1 MNKKVVTTDE
11 QQLIIDEPGNIVITA
26 RPGSGKT
33 FTIVE
38 KIKLISNELLDYQG
52 VIAISFTRKASE
64 ELQIRCKIMNIAKKC
79 SFFGTIDKFY
89 ISQIICPFAK
99 HITNSNKKLEVR
111 DKIDNFPEYKG
122 LEEIRNGITEE
133 TKKLLIQS
141 LKDGNIFLVTQKDP
155 NLELPEDKNDIYSI
169 GTICKIK
176 QILKLPKGGA
186 TRVLVEGIERAEV
199 IDFIVNE
206 AFLECNVKKIL
217 DKESDV
223 EDKEDTAFKNQL
235 IKAFDEYIYATEC
248 DESKVSSLIDQENNL
263 SKISDLVAAYM
274 QLSDEKKQIILETID
289 VHERIEKLLIF
300 IEEEIQIVQI
310 EKEISNKVKTK
321 IDKSNKEYFLR
332 EQIKAIQQEL
342 GEDEQAREVSKYV
355 SYLRKSKLSKQ
366 VKEKAQYEIDR
377 LLKANSGDA
386 NYIRNYLDWLIAL
399 PWGKATKDSFDIDK
413 VSKVLDDEHYGLQE
427 VKERILEYLA
437 VKQYTKSLKGP
448 ILCLVGPPGVG
459 KSSIAESIA
468 DSLNRKFVRISLGGI
483 KDEAEIRGHRRTY
496 IGAMPGRIIYA
507 LKEAKVNNPL
517 ILLDEIDKLSND
529 YKGNPA
535 DALLEVLD
543 PNQNKTFRDSFME
556 VDIDLSNILFVTTA
570 NSLET
575 IPRALLDRME
585 IIEVSGY
592 TYEEKFNIA
601 KKHLLKRVM
610 KECNVDESKIK
621 ISDNA
626 IKEIINGYTRESGV
640 RSLEREINKVVRKSI
655 IELIKSKKESI
666 KISSNNLEKYLGP
679 IIYEFEN
686 KEKEDKVGVVTGLAW
701 TAYGGDTLPV
711 EVAVMKGN
719 GKLELTGQLGDVMQE
734 SAKTAYSYVRAN
746 SDKYNISEEFYKK
759 YDIHIHVPEG
769 AVPKDGPSA
778 GVTMVTALVSALSNK
793 KVKGN
798 VAMTGEVTLTGRV
811 LPIGGVKE
819 KCLAAHRIGIDTI
832 ILPKENKKNV
842 NEIPPSIKSKL
853 NLIFADKV
861 EEVLQNALIGVDI
874 SDN

>member
-1 MNKKVVTTDE
+1 MNSE
-11 QQLIIDEPGNIVITA
+11 SILLPVIPL
-26 RPGSGKT
+26 R
-33 FTIVE
+33 
-38 KIKLISNELLDYQG
+38 
-52 VIAISFTRKASE
+52 
-64 ELQIRCKIMNIAKKC
+64 
-79 SFFGTIDKFY
+79 
-89 ISQIICPFAK
+89 
-99 HITNSNKKLEVR
+99 
-111 DKIDNFPEYKG
+111 
-122 LEEIRNGITEE
+122 GITIFPNMIIHFDIGREKSVASLE
-133 TKKLLIQS
+133 QAM

-169 GTICKIK
+169 GSICKIK

-206 AFLECNVKKIL
+206 TFLECNVKKIL

-263 SKISDLVAAYM
+263 SKISDLVATYM
-274 QLSDEKKQIILETID
+274 QLSDEKKQTILETID

-300 IEEEIQIVQI
+300 IEKEIQIVQI

-386 NYIRNYLDWLIAL
+386 NYIRNYLDGLIAL

-640 RSLEREINKVVRKSI
+640 RSLEREINKVIRKSI

>member
-1 MNKKVVTTDE
+1 MNSE
-11 QQLIIDEPGNIVITA
+11 SILLPVIPL
-26 RPGSGKT
+26 R
-33 FTIVE
+33 
-38 KIKLISNELLDYQG
+38 
-52 VIAISFTRKASE
+52 
-64 ELQIRCKIMNIAKKC
+64 
-79 SFFGTIDKFY
+79 
-89 ISQIICPFAK
+89 
-99 HITNSNKKLEVR
+99 
-111 DKIDNFPEYKG
+111 
-122 LEEIRNGITEE
+122 GITIFPNMIIHFDIGREKSVASLE
-133 TKKLLIQS
+133 QAM

-206 AFLECNVKKIL
+206 TFLECNVKKIL

-263 SKISDLVAAYM
+263 IKISDLVAAYM

>member
-1 MNKKVVTTDE
+1 MNSE
-11 QQLIIDEPGNIVITA
+11 SILLPVIPL
-26 RPGSGKT
+26 R
-33 FTIVE
+33 
-38 KIKLISNELLDYQG
+38 
-52 VIAISFTRKASE
+52 
-64 ELQIRCKIMNIAKKC
+64 
-79 SFFGTIDKFY
+79 
-89 ISQIICPFAK
+89 
-99 HITNSNKKLEVR
+99 
-111 DKIDNFPEYKG
+111 
-122 LEEIRNGITEE
+122 GITIFPNMIIHFDIGREKSVASLE
-133 TKKLLIQS
+133 QAM

>member
-1 MNKKVVTTDE
+1 MNSE
-11 QQLIIDEPGNIVITA
+11 SILLPVIPL
-26 RPGSGKT
+26 R
-33 FTIVE
+33 
-38 KIKLISNELLDYQG
+38 
-52 VIAISFTRKASE
+52 
-64 ELQIRCKIMNIAKKC
+64 
-79 SFFGTIDKFY
+79 
-89 ISQIICPFAK
+89 
-99 HITNSNKKLEVR
+99 
-111 DKIDNFPEYKG
+111 
-122 LEEIRNGITEE
+122 GITIFPNMIIHFDIGREKSVASLE
-133 TKKLLIQS
+133 QAM

-377 LLKANSGDA
+377 LLKANSGDV

-601 KKHLLKRVM
+601 KKYLLKRVM

>member
-1 MNKKVVTTDE
+1 MNSE
-11 QQLIIDEPGNIVITA
+11 SILLPVIPL
-26 RPGSGKT
+26 R
-33 FTIVE
+33 
-38 KIKLISNELLDYQG
+38 
-52 VIAISFTRKASE
+52 
-64 ELQIRCKIMNIAKKC
+64 
-79 SFFGTIDKFY
+79 
-89 ISQIICPFAK
+89 
-99 HITNSNKKLEVR
+99 
-111 DKIDNFPEYKG
+111 
-122 LEEIRNGITEE
+122 GITIFPNMIIHFDIGREKSVASLE
-133 TKKLLIQS
+133 QAM

-206 AFLECNVKKIL
+206 TFLECNVKKIL

-289 VHERIEKLLIF
+289 VYERIEKLLIF

>member
-1 MNKKVVTTDE
+1 MNSE
-11 QQLIIDEPGNIVITA
+11 SILLPVIPL
-26 RPGSGKT
+26 R
-33 FTIVE
+33 
-38 KIKLISNELLDYQG
+38 
-52 VIAISFTRKASE
+52 
-64 ELQIRCKIMNIAKKC
+64 
-79 SFFGTIDKFY
+79 
-89 ISQIICPFAK
+89 
-99 HITNSNKKLEVR
+99 
-111 DKIDNFPEYKG
+111 
-122 LEEIRNGITEE
+122 GITIFPNMIIHFDIGREKSVASLE
-133 TKKLLIQS
+133 QAM

-206 AFLECNVKKIL
+206 TFLECNVKKIL

-377 LLKANSGDA
+377 LLKANSGDV

-640 RSLEREINKVVRKSI
+640 RSLEREINKVIRKSI

>member
-1 MNKKVVTTDE
+1 MNSE
-11 QQLIIDEPGNIVITA
+11 SILLPVIPL
-26 RPGSGKT
+26 R
-33 FTIVE
+33 
-38 KIKLISNELLDYQG
+38 
-52 VIAISFTRKASE
+52 
-64 ELQIRCKIMNIAKKC
+64 
-79 SFFGTIDKFY
+79 
-89 ISQIICPFAK
+89 
-99 HITNSNKKLEVR
+99 
-111 DKIDNFPEYKG
+111 
-122 LEEIRNGITEE
+122 GITIFPNMIIHFDIGREKSVASLE
-133 TKKLLIQS
+133 QAM

-199 IDFIVNE
+199 TDFIVNE
-206 AFLECNVKKIL
+206 TFLECNVKKIL

-640 RSLEREINKVVRKSI
+640 RSLEREINKVIRKSI

>member
-1 MNKKVVTTDE
+1 MNSE
-11 QQLIIDEPGNIVITA
+11 SILLPVIPL
-26 RPGSGKT
+26 R
-33 FTIVE
+33 
-38 KIKLISNELLDYQG
+38 
-52 VIAISFTRKASE
+52 
-64 ELQIRCKIMNIAKKC
+64 
-79 SFFGTIDKFY
+79 
-89 ISQIICPFAK
+89 
-99 HITNSNKKLEVR
+99 
-111 DKIDNFPEYKG
+111 
-122 LEEIRNGITEE
+122 GITIFPNMIIHFDIGREKSVASLE
-133 TKKLLIQS
+133 QAM

-206 AFLECNVKKIL
+206 TFLECNVKKIL

-640 RSLEREINKVVRKSI
+640 RSLEREINKVIRKSI

-778 GVTMVTALVSALSNK
+778 GVTIVTALVSALSNK

>member
-1 MNKKVVTTDE
+1 MNSE
-11 QQLIIDEPGNIVITA
+11 SILLPVIPL
-26 RPGSGKT
+26 R
-33 FTIVE
+33 
-38 KIKLISNELLDYQG
+38 
-52 VIAISFTRKASE
+52 
-64 ELQIRCKIMNIAKKC
+64 
-79 SFFGTIDKFY
+79 
-89 ISQIICPFAK
+89 
-99 HITNSNKKLEVR
+99 
-111 DKIDNFPEYKG
+111 
-122 LEEIRNGITEE
+122 GITIFPNMIIHFDIGREKSVASLE
-133 TKKLLIQS
+133 QAM

-666 KISSNNLEKYLGP
+666 KISSNNLEKYLGS

>member
-1 MNKKVVTTDE
+1 MNSE
-11 QQLIIDEPGNIVITA
+11 SILLPVIPL
-26 RPGSGKT
+26 R
-33 FTIVE
+33 
-38 KIKLISNELLDYQG
+38 
-52 VIAISFTRKASE
+52 
-64 ELQIRCKIMNIAKKC
+64 
-79 SFFGTIDKFY
+79 
-89 ISQIICPFAK
+89 
-99 HITNSNKKLEVR
+99 
-111 DKIDNFPEYKG
+111 
-122 LEEIRNGITEE
+122 GITIFPNMIIHFDIGREKSVASLE
-133 TKKLLIQS
+133 QAM

-155 NLELPEDKNDIYSI
+155 NLELPEDKSDIYSI

>member
-1 MNKKVVTTDE
+1 MNSE
-11 QQLIIDEPGNIVITA
+11 SILLPVIPL
-26 RPGSGKT
+26 R
-33 FTIVE
+33 
-38 KIKLISNELLDYQG
+38 
-52 VIAISFTRKASE
+52 
-64 ELQIRCKIMNIAKKC
+64 
-79 SFFGTIDKFY
+79 
-89 ISQIICPFAK
+89 
-99 HITNSNKKLEVR
+99 
-111 DKIDNFPEYKG
+111 
-122 LEEIRNGITEE
+122 GITIFPNMIIHFDIGREKSVASLE
-133 TKKLLIQS
+133 QAM

-206 AFLECNVKKIL
+206 TFLECNVKKIL

-640 RSLEREINKVVRKSI
+640 RSLEREINKVIRKSI

-701 TAYGGDTLPV
+701 TSYGGDTLPV

>member
-1 MNKKVVTTDE
+1 MNSE
-11 QQLIIDEPGNIVITA
+11 SILLPVIPL
-26 RPGSGKT
+26 R
-33 FTIVE
+33 
-38 KIKLISNELLDYQG
+38 
-52 VIAISFTRKASE
+52 
-64 ELQIRCKIMNIAKKC
+64 
-79 SFFGTIDKFY
+79 
-89 ISQIICPFAK
+89 
-99 HITNSNKKLEVR
+99 
-111 DKIDNFPEYKG
+111 
-122 LEEIRNGITEE
+122 GITIFPNMIIHFDIGREKSVASLE
-133 TKKLLIQS
+133 QAM

-206 AFLECNVKKIL
+206 TFLECNVKKIL

-413 VSKVLDDEHYGLQE
+413 VSKLLDDEHYGLQE

-640 RSLEREINKVVRKSI
+640 RSLEREINKVIRKSI

>member
-1 MNKKVVTTDE
+1 MNSE
-11 QQLIIDEPGNIVITA
+11 SILLPVIPL
-26 RPGSGKT
+26 R
-33 FTIVE
+33 
-38 KIKLISNELLDYQG
+38 
-52 VIAISFTRKASE
+52 
-64 ELQIRCKIMNIAKKC
+64 
-79 SFFGTIDKFY
+79 
-89 ISQIICPFAK
+89 
-99 HITNSNKKLEVR
+99 
-111 DKIDNFPEYKG
+111 
-122 LEEIRNGITEE
+122 GITIFPNMIIHFDIGREKSVASLE
-133 TKKLLIQS
+133 QAM

-206 AFLECNVKKIL
+206 TFLECNVKKIL

-263 SKISDLVAAYM
+263 SKISDLVATYM
-274 QLSDEKKQIILETID
+274 QLSDEKKQTILETID

-679 IIYEFEN
+679 VIYEFEN

>member
-1 MNKKVVTTDE
+1 MNSE
-11 QQLIIDEPGNIVITA
+11 SILLPVIPL
-26 RPGSGKT
+26 R
-33 FTIVE
+33 
-38 KIKLISNELLDYQG
+38 
-52 VIAISFTRKASE
+52 
-64 ELQIRCKIMNIAKKC
+64 
-79 SFFGTIDKFY
+79 
-89 ISQIICPFAK
+89 
-99 HITNSNKKLEVR
+99 
-111 DKIDNFPEYKG
+111 
-122 LEEIRNGITEE
+122 GITIFPNMIIHFDIGREKSVASLE
-133 TKKLLIQS
+133 QAM

-206 AFLECNVKKIL
+206 NFLECNVKKIL

-640 RSLEREINKVVRKSI
+640 RSLEREINKVIRKSI

-793 KVKGN
+793 KGKGN

>member
-1 MNKKVVTTDE
+1 MNSE
-11 QQLIIDEPGNIVITA
+11 SILLPVIPL
-26 RPGSGKT
+26 R
-33 FTIVE
+33 
-38 KIKLISNELLDYQG
+38 
-52 VIAISFTRKASE
+52 
-64 ELQIRCKIMNIAKKC
+64 
-79 SFFGTIDKFY
+79 
-89 ISQIICPFAK
+89 
-99 HITNSNKKLEVR
+99 
-111 DKIDNFPEYKG
+111 
-122 LEEIRNGITEE
+122 GITIFPNMIIHFDIGREKSVASLE
-133 TKKLLIQS
+133 QAM

-206 AFLECNVKKIL
+206 TFLECNVKKIL

-517 ILLDEIDKLSND
+517 ILLDEIDKLSNY

-640 RSLEREINKVVRKSI
+640 RSLEREINKVIRKSI

>member
-1 MNKKVVTTDE
+1 M
-11 QQLIIDEPGNIVITA
+11 
-26 RPGSGKT
+26 
-33 FTIVE
+33 E
-38 KIKLISNELLDYQG
+38 K
-52 VIAISFTRKASE
+52 
-64 ELQIRCKIMNIAKKC
+64 
-79 SFFGTIDKFY
+79 
-89 ISQIICPFAK
+89 SQITLAVIP
-99 HITNSNKKLEVR
+99 LR
-111 DKIDNFPEYKG
+111 
-122 LEEIRNGITEE
+122 GITIFPNMIIHFDIGREKSVASLE
-133 TKKLLIQS
+133 QAM

-206 AFLECNVKKIL
+206 TFLECNVKKIL

-640 RSLEREINKVVRKSI
+640 RSLEREINKVIRKSI

>member
-1 MNKKVVTTDE
+1 M
-11 QQLIIDEPGNIVITA
+11 
-26 RPGSGKT
+26 
-33 FTIVE
+33 
-38 KIKLISNELLDYQG
+38 
-52 VIAISFTRKASE
+52 
-64 ELQIRCKIMNIAKKC
+64 
-79 SFFGTIDKFY
+79 
-89 ISQIICPFAK
+89 
-99 HITNSNKKLEVR
+99 
-111 DKIDNFPEYKG
+111 
-122 LEEIRNGITEE
+122 
-133 TKKLLIQS
+133 

>member
-1 MNKKVVTTDE
+1 MNSE
-11 QQLIIDEPGNIVITA
+11 SILLPVIPL
-26 RPGSGKT
+26 R
-33 FTIVE
+33 
-38 KIKLISNELLDYQG
+38 
-52 VIAISFTRKASE
+52 
-64 ELQIRCKIMNIAKKC
+64 
-79 SFFGTIDKFY
+79 
-89 ISQIICPFAK
+89 
-99 HITNSNKKLEVR
+99 
-111 DKIDNFPEYKG
+111 
-122 LEEIRNGITEE
+122 GITIFPNMIIHFDIGREKSVASLE
-133 TKKLLIQS
+133 QAM

-199 IDFIVNE
+199 IDFIVYE
-206 AFLECNVKKIL
+206 TFLECNVKKIL

-640 RSLEREINKVVRKSI
+640 RSLEREINKVIRKSI

>member
-1 MNKKVVTTDE
+1 MNSE
-11 QQLIIDEPGNIVITA
+11 SILLPVIPL
-26 RPGSGKT
+26 R
-33 FTIVE
+33 
-38 KIKLISNELLDYQG
+38 
-52 VIAISFTRKASE
+52 
-64 ELQIRCKIMNIAKKC
+64 
-79 SFFGTIDKFY
+79 
-89 ISQIICPFAK
+89 
-99 HITNSNKKLEVR
+99 
-111 DKIDNFPEYKG
+111 
-122 LEEIRNGITEE
+122 GITIFPNMIIHFDIGREKSVASLE
-133 TKKLLIQS
+133 QAM

-206 AFLECNVKKIL
+206 TFLECNVKKIL

-413 VSKVLDDEHYGLQE
+413 VSRVLDDEHYGLQE

-640 RSLEREINKVVRKSI
+640 RSLEREINKVIRKSI

>member
-1 MNKKVVTTDE
+1 MNSE
-11 QQLIIDEPGNIVITA
+11 SILLPVIPL
-26 RPGSGKT
+26 R
-33 FTIVE
+33 
-38 KIKLISNELLDYQG
+38 
-52 VIAISFTRKASE
+52 
-64 ELQIRCKIMNIAKKC
+64 
-79 SFFGTIDKFY
+79 
-89 ISQIICPFAK
+89 
-99 HITNSNKKLEVR
+99 
-111 DKIDNFPEYKG
+111 
-122 LEEIRNGITEE
+122 GITIFPNMIIHFDIGREKSVASLE
-133 TKKLLIQS
+133 QAM

-206 AFLECNVKKIL
+206 TFLECNVKKIL